1 MEGLGDENCLWEE
14 FYLGHSLAAS
24 NKDTSTYLQWSGRK
38 DSENLS
44 YFARFYYSIAVN
56 DWHEPHA

>member
-56 DWHEPHA
+56 D